1 MLELPDINVE
11 SNMGRAP
18 SKFEITPNNE
28 CWFVYSIY
36 FLLGIGFLLPWNAFI
51 TAIDYFDQQYP
62 SYHTDRVFSVFY
74 MLPNL
79 CSLLLLVKLVAQ
91 HVLPYTRVMGGF
103 LLFLCA
109 LLSVP
114 VAHALEESGHLSKP
128 GSFAL
133 ICFGC
138 LLNGVADGMVQG
150 SLFGEAA
157 QLPVAVMQELC
168 QAAT

>member
-1 MLELPDINVE
+1 
-11 SNMGRAP
+11 MGCYR
-18 SKFEITPNNE
+18 E
-28 CWFVYSIY
+28 C
-36 FLLGIGFLLPWNAFI
+36 
-51 TAIDYFDQQYP
+51 

-138 LLNGVADGMVQG
+138 LLNGVADGMVQALLGGTACSGVVISVLRVITKG
-150 SLFGEAA
+150 SLSDTKEGVRQSAHLYFIIAA
-157 QLPVAVMQELC
+157 IVIAVWHYMKRNAEEQEHLDPGSSS
-168 QAAT
+168 Q